1 MNPFIFGKV
10 VLYGRRRVGKSSLV
24 LNTAKQHPK
33 RLFLLIDLFFTKDT
47 AMFLEYSTNVLFAF
61 NSQRKRY
68 ILTIPSCAFSFKG
81 SYHKKS
87 TL

>member
-1 MNPFIFGKV
+1 
-10 VLYGRRRVGKSSLV
+10 
-24 LNTAKQHPK
+24 
-33 RLFLLIDLFFTKDT
+33 
-47 AMFLEYSTNVLFAF
+47 MFLEYSTNVLFAF

-87 TL
+87 GSSRISDKSRLKSTFFAAYLA

>member
-1 MNPFIFGKV
+1 
-10 VLYGRRRVGKSSLV
+10 
-24 LNTAKQHPK
+24 
-33 RLFLLIDLFFTKDT
+33 
-47 AMFLEYSTNVLFAF
+47 MFLEYSTNVLFAF